1 MWFTVVAD
9 GAEVPEP
16 KETILYEEPVT
27 IADGD
32 RRKDHGQGSAHDDE
46 CPDEGL
52 KERPVRPLRAQQLVG
67 LRADGRHAA
76 LSEAALSLSLAVA
89 LRLCSSA
96 GLALYRGG
104 AQAGGGGFAITGLLR
119 LR

>member
-16 KETILYEEPVT
+16 KETILHEEPVT
-27 IADGD
+27 ITDGD

-67 LRADGRHAA
+67 LEDTTGSNELARARDTREDPACNPVSSSPA
-76 LSEAALSLSLAVA
+76 F
-89 LRLCSSA
+89 CSDTMENVEWTHPAS
-96 GLALYRGG
+96 Y
-104 AQAGGGGFAITGLLR
+104 
-119 LR
+119 